1 MSSAFRPW
9 TTLALV
15 TIVAVIVVI
24 VVVVA
29 TFIAAAFGTAATGN
43 WQLATKTGQVGAAES
58 SPNHFD
64 RYLCGIQI
72 KQIVNQPN

>member
-29 TFIAAAFGTAATGN
+29 TFIAAAFGRAATGN
-43 WQLATKTGQVGAAES
+43 WQLKPDKSGQQKV
-58 SPNHFD
+58 H
-64 RYLCGIQI
+64 QI
-72 KQIVNQPN
+72 ISIDIYVAFKSNRL